1 MTESN
6 ASFTWEMEAVWGSS
20 LGCAH
25 VTVTLT
31 AGAWFLALN
40 ARECKAKA
48 ISKLQDRMEEFQT
61 RLKVKNDLK
70 IKFLAQIISTHG
82 EDIKSREQL
91 GNSHQSQYYCTSGNS
106 FAVGLLVNWTHSLAR
121 PLMPVFPQQSTQHPL
136 VLRMLDRMEE
146 VPSSVPICIYFI
158 LQPTC
163 MVSPVIDSYLLIPV
177 SHQKDSGGFW
187 GFPDLILWRYLMPK
201 TRNYIQ

>member
-25 VTVTLT
+25 VTLT

-40 ARECKAKA
+40 AREWKTKA

-70 IKFLAQIISTHG
+70 IKVLDVDHLHSWRRHQIQRG
-82 EDIKSREQL
+82 A
-91 GNSHQSQYYCTSGNS
+91 GYSHQSQYYCTSGNS
-106 FAVGLLVNWTHSLAR
+106 FAVGLLVNWSQSLAS
-121 PLMPVFPQQSTQHPL
+121 PLMPVSPQQSTQHPL

-163 MVSPVIDSYLLIPV
+163 MASPVIESYLLIPV
-177 SHQKDSGGFW
+177 SHQKGSGGFW
-187 GFPDLILWRYLMPK
+187 GLPDLILWRYLMPK
-201 TRNYIQ
+201 TIYYIQ